1 MNEAKVAPTAVIEID
16 VSLGASVQI
25 WHRSHLR
32 AGATIGENTVVGENV
47 YIDTGVSIGKNSKIQ
62 NNALIYRPATLAEGV
77 FIGPSA
83 ILTNDRYPR
92 AINLS
97 EDKKTEKDWIAV
109 GVNVEKGVSI
119 GAGAICIGPIRIQ
132 EWAMIAAGAVVTRDV
147 KAHAL
152 VAGVPAKQIGWV
164 GKSGTPLIKVSENM
178 FQCPIIRTMYI
189 EKNGIL
195 EEHIVQKKDS
205 DF

>member
-1 MNEAKVAPTAVIEID
+1 VNEAKVAPSAEIESD

-32 AGATIGENTVVGENV
+32 TGVIIGDNTVVGENV
-47 YIDTGVSIGKNSKIQ
+47 YIDIGVSVGKNSKIQ
-62 NNALIYRPATLAEGV
+62 NNALIYHPANLAEGV
-77 FIGPSA
+77 FIGPSV

-92 AINLS
+92 AINLN
-97 EDKKTEKDWIAV
+97 ETKKTDKDWIAA
-109 GVNVEKGVSI
+109 GVNLEKGVSI

-132 EWAMIAAGAVVTRDV
+132 KWAMIAAGAVVTHDV
-147 KAHAL
+147 NAYAL

-164 GKSGTPLIKVSENM
+164 GKYGVPLIKVSQNSY
-178 FQCPIIRTMYI
+178 QCPVIGTTYT

-195 EEHIVQKKDS
+195 EEYFVQKDNS